1 MPLRLRCWVTVELIV
16 PRHCDEF
23 GKVWICL
30 DSSLAAS
37 NSVWLLHQAMIWF
50 GFWKLGCKSS
60 QWTLYRWGV
69 APPGCTVLEVFML
82 LSTSEKKTSHVFLQ
96 NTCIRHITNIS
107 DLLVKGFECFHI
119 LVYLASLA
127 SLFLHVSLE
136 KSSKLPQVQPASE
149 YPDNRPCS
157 RREPRERE
165 PSCLENVGKLR

>member
-1 MPLRLRCWVTVELIV
+1 MPLRLRCWVTIELIV

-23 GKVWICL
+23 DKVWICL

-50 GFWKLGCKSS
+50 GFWKLSCKSS

-69 APPGCTVLEVFML
+69 APPGCTVLKVFML
-82 LSTSEKKTSHVFLQ
+82 LGTSEKKTSHVFLQ

-119 LVYLASLA
+119 LVYLASLFLQNMA
-127 SLFLHVSLE
+127 SG
-136 KSSKLPQVQPASE
+136 PA
-149 YPDNRPCS
+149 CKQA
-157 RREPRERE
+157 PRQSALQQEGTQGIV
-165 PSCLENVGKLR
+165 PWKCWKVKDYV